1 MVSDPQ
7 RKSVYGEIGHTIMSL
22 LCDTRNFQYTIPQVD
37 GLTIEMDGLNTRIA
51 IPESQYDFIMKSL
64 LTSNDYV
71 FSFASLQ
78 MNDSCSSYLVAV
90 ENESLSSYSSKKI
103 SADSQTNKGNKT

>member
-1 MVSDPQ
+1 
-7 RKSVYGEIGHTIMSL
+7 MSL
-22 LCDTRNFQYTIPQVD
+22 LSDTRNFQYTIPQVD
-37 GLTIEMDGLNTRIA
+37 GLTIELDGFETRIS
-51 IPESQYDFIMKSL
+51 IPESQYDFIVKSM

-78 MNDSCSSYLVAV
+78 MNHECASYLVAI

-103 SADSQTNKGNKT
+103 SFDESNESNKCRLNLF